1 MERMPIMFGFNFP
14 AFKLLDVLSFQF
26 EYYEN
31 PYPNDYGNT
40 FTYSLPGFAAPISWD
55 NQVDL
60 ATGFLNLD
68 AYKHDN
74 WKWSV
79 YANKFFGK
87 GKHFGIVAQAARD
100 HYRTICTFDGIRD
113 YADALY
119 KPKHWYWATKAV
131 MVF

>member
-1 MERMPIMFGFNFP
+1 VVWSPFQYFAITTLCHNFLRF
-14 AFKLLDVLSFQF
+14 ASFRWLRCGRPF
-26 EYYEN
+26 
-31 PYPNDYGNT
+31 
-40 FTYSLPGFAAPISWD
+40 ISG
-55 NQVDL
+55 L
-60 ATGFLNLD
+60 KSPEFSGRF
-68 AYKHDN
+68 Y
-74 WKWSV
+74 
-79 YANKFFGK
+79 KFFGK